1 MDAIALVESVEHVC
15 VRYRLAPFGF
25 RLVPLAPKLLG
36 RLRQYRQAM
45 RADAVILQRTLLPRF
60 ELNYLRNHAKRL
72 IFDFDDAIWRRDS
85 YCRKTHSAK
94 RQRRFDQT
102 VAAADAVVAG
112 NDFLAQRAGDAYVI
126 PTCVD
131 EVVLRPKDHVKSS
144 TLKLVW
150 VGSGSTLRSLEALAP
165 VFRALSQ
172 AFPDL
177 GLRLICDRFFDVGLP
192 TECVPWSAATESEQ
206 IASSDIGIAAMPDDD
221 WSRGKCGVKVLQ
233 YLACG
238 LPVIANPV
246 GVHQS
251 MLPAECLAAT
261 PADWVA
267 IVRRLHDPA
276 ERNRLGA
283 EGRRLVAER
292 YSLAAGRRAWGEV
305 FASLIRRAA
314 C

>member
-85 YCRKTHSAK
+85 YSRKATSAK
-94 RQRRFDQT
+94 RQRRFDRT

-112 NDFLAQRAGDAYVI
+112 NDFLAERAGGAYVI

-131 EVVLRPKDHVKSS
+131 DAVLKPKVHGASAS
-144 TLKLVW
+144 LKLVW
-150 VGSGSTLRSLEALAP
+150 VGSGSTLRSLESLRPAFQALG
-165 VFRALSQ
+165 R
-172 AFPDL
+172 AFPEL
-177 GLRLICDRFFDVGLP
+177 SIRLICDRFIDVGLP
-192 TECVPWSAATESEQ
+192 AECVHWSAAAEADQ
-206 IASSDIGIAAMPDDD
+206 IAGGDIGIAAMPEDD

-246 GVHQS
+246 GVHRT

-267 IVRRLHDPA
+267 IVRRLHEPA
-276 ERNRLGA
+276 ERNRLGTA
-283 EGRRLVAER
+283 GRTLVEER
-292 YSLAAGRRAWGEV
+292 YSQAAGRRAWREV
-305 FASLIRRAA
+305 MASLARRAA